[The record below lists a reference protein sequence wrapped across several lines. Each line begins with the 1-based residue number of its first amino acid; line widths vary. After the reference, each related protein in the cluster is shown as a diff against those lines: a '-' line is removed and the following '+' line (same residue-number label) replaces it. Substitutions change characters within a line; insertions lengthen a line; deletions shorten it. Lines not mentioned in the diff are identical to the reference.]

1 MSSKNGLTFIGR
13 MFTKLA
19 LMTKQSCVLMTD
31 YCPEN
36 PTCTGDSRTIP
47 DTTAIGEV
55 LFTINGQQG
64 AGSTGDLTYSFVS
77 PTPAYFHVDQS
88 SGKTFR

>member
-1 MSSKNGLTFIGR
+1 MT
-13 MFTKLA
+13 FTKSNDCLVSIKCHTCFF
-19 LMTKQSCVLMTD
+19 MID

-88 SGKTFR
+88 SGNNFITSTKS